1 LLTYNIQSY
10 YDLDKYH
17 PTFSVYHI
25 PTPKGSISSELEPNS
40 TFGAAEPSV
49 ALDGDPRKAS
59 RLASG
64 GGGGAAA
71 PELAEEA
78 EADKPREDVE
88 RVLMVV
94 GSAT

>member
-1 LLTYNIQSY
+1 M
-10 YDLDKYH
+10 
-17 PTFSVYHI
+17 
-25 PTPKGSISSELEPNS
+25 
-40 TFGAAEPSV
+40 

-71 PELAEEA
+71 PELAEA
-78 EADKPREDVE
+78 GADKPREDVE
-88 RVLMVV
+88 RVLVVV